1 MAPQDRLTAIPRRM
15 AIGRVTVILLIVE
28 STRAIQR
35 RTVATL
41 AGTQVLGGVGVSA
54 GLAVGS
60 LLAADLSGSETWAGL
75 GGTSQV
81 LGGALAAMILARVM
95 AAKGRR
101 PGLRLGYLIAGT
113 GALVVLLGT
122 LIESFAVFLVG
133 TLFFGGATAAN
144 LQARFAAT
152 DLAEPGARGRHLS
165 IVVWATT
172 IGSVVGPNLTGPGA
186 AVARALGVPVLTGP
200 FLFSF
205 VGFVLAALV
214 LTFFLRPDP
223 LLTARDLT
231 AAQNGPDHVEGAPTS
246 GLASI
251 LAHRTALAAVVA
263 MALGHTVMVTVMV
276 MTPLHMRH
284 GHADLE
290 IIGVVISIH
299 IVGMFALS
307 PVTGWAVD
315 RWGGPVVVVAGSVI
329 QLTACLLA
337 AASPAGHSTSLTIA
351 LFLLGLGWSC
361 TLIAGSTMLTAA
373 LPLAE
378 RPAAQGVGDVAMG
391 LAGGGGGALA
401 GVVVEAWGYPTL
413 ALVAAVLAVA
423 IGLVLPVLRPRD
435 C

>member
-1 MAPQDRLTAIPRRM
+1 MPVRTT
-15 AIGRVTVILLIVE
+15 G
-28 STRAIQR
+28 AIQR

-81 LGGALAAMILARVM
+81 LGGALAAMVLARVM

-101 PGLRLGYLIAGT
+101 PGLRLGYLIAGA
-113 GALVVLLGT
+113 GALVVLAATVIGSFALFLLGT
-122 LIESFAVFLVG
+122 LL
-133 TLFFGGATAAN
+133 FGGATAAN

-152 DLAEPGARGRHLS
+152 DLAEARTRGRHLS
-165 IVVWATT
+165 TVVWATT

-186 AVARALGVPVLTGP
+186 SVARALGVPVLAGP
-200 FLFSF
+200 FVFSLI
-205 VGFVLAALV
+205 GFALAVVV
-214 LTFFLRPDP
+214 LTVALRPDP
-223 LLTARDLT
+223 LLTARELT
-231 AAQNGPDHVEGAPTS
+231 HAERGPDHLEGAPTS

-251 LAHRTALAAVVA
+251 LAHPEALSGVVA
-263 MALGHTVMVTVMV
+263 MALGHTVMVSVMV

-290 IIGVVISIH
+290 VIGMVISIH
-299 IVGMFALS
+299 IVGMYALS
-307 PVTGWAVD
+307 PVAGWAVD
-315 RWGGPVVVVAGSVI
+315 RWGGPAVVVAGSVT
-329 QLTACLLA
+329 QLVASLLA
-337 AASPAGHSTSLTIA
+337 ATSHAGHSTTLTLA

-361 TLIAGSTMLTAA
+361 TLIAGSTMLAAA
-373 LPLAE
+373 LPLTE

-401 GVVVEAWGYPTL
+401 GVVVEAWGYPAL
-413 ALVAAVLAVA
+413 ALAAGGVAVL
-423 IGLVLPVLRPRD
+423 ITLSLPMIRLRR

>member
-1 MAPQDRLTAIPRRM
+1 MTITQPVPT
-15 AIGRVTVILLIVE
+15 E
-28 STRAIQR
+28 AIQR

-41 AGTQVLGGVGVSA
+41 ASSQVLGGVGVSA

-81 LGGALAAMILARVM
+81 LGGALAAMVLARVM

-101 PGLRLGYLIAGT
+101 VGLRLGYLIAGT
-113 GALVVLLGT
+113 GAIVVVAGTVIGNFALFLLGT
-122 LIESFAVFLVG
+122 LL
-133 TLFFGGATAAN
+133 FGGATAAN

-152 DLAEPGARGRHLS
+152 DLAQPRTRGRHLS

-172 IGSVVGPNLTGPGA
+172 IGSVAGPNLTGPGA
-186 AVARALGVPVLTGP
+186 AVARALHIPVLAGP
-200 FLFSF
+200 FVFSLL
-205 VGFVLAALV
+205 GFALAALV
-214 LTFFLRPDP
+214 LTFALRPDP
-223 LLTARDLT
+223 LLTARELVASDPATPHL
-231 AAQNGPDHVEGAPTS
+231 EGAPRS

-251 LAHRTALAAVVA
+251 RAHPRALGAVLA
-263 MALGHTVMVTVMV
+263 MALGHTVMVAVMV

-290 IIGVVISIH
+290 VIGMVISVH
-299 IVGMFALS
+299 IVGMYALS
-307 PVTGWAVD
+307 PVIGWAVD
-315 RWGGPVVVVAGSVI
+315 RWSGPVVVGAGSVV
-329 QLTACLLA
+329 LLGSSVLA
-337 AASPAGHSTSLTIA
+337 ASSPAGHSVRLTVA

-361 TLIAGSTMLTAA
+361 TLIAGSTLLTAA

-401 GVVVEAWGYPTL
+401 GVVVEVWGYPAL
-413 ALVAAVLAVA
+413 ALLAGGIAVA
-423 IGLVLPVLRPRD
+423 IGLLLPMFRSRD